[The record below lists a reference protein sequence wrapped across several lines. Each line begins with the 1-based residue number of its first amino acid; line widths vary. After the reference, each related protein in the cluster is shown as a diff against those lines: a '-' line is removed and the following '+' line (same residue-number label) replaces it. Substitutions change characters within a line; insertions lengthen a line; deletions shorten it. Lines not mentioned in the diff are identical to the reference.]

1 MCLKFHSHVEQVLVS
16 RHNNNYNESSL
27 TNFIASVSIEKSL
40 HSTWLTNICKEI
52 FSSASQE
59 GSEERKTEKQEKLL
73 QSFLRYT

>member
-16 RHNNNYNESSL
+16 RHSNNYNESSL